1 MLREVCFLVG
11 PAGEVLWAD
20 ASDSPVALPDS
31 RARWEAIW
39 RLRDELAEIA
49 HSHPAGPAAFS
60 DEDESTMAAID
71 SALGR
76 AVRYSV
82 VAPRATIARERG
94 GTYRMEPEPPWA
106 AALRRASGMTRDP
119 DLEIRR

>member
-1 MLREVCFLVG
+1 MREVFFIIGKQDV
-11 PAGEVLWAD
+11 VLWSD
-20 ASDSPVALPDS
+20 ASTSPVVLPDS

-82 VAPRATIARERG
+82 VAPRATIVRERG
-94 GTYRMEPEPPWA
+94 GTFRMEPEPPWA
-106 AALRRASGMTRDP
+106 AALRRASGMTRDR